1 MPARRGSAWHRAYD
15 VWRWRMRVEITRRG
29 ASSRGPARTP
39 GKALILRQCDV
50 IHRRRD
56 FGPPLRDENGFTHAT
71 EELLFVVVV
80 LPAAASIEFK
90 KMRAAPLGEVA
101 PFLGDRVEC
110 MRRHSCRHGG
120 AGSQRSW
127 RRGIVWSGT
136 RTSNDRPLTG
146 SLHPRHISE
155 SLDIIILLRGTRAG
169 AASVGDGFG
178 LLVSEERA
186 PCCTPKTDPPG
197 RGNPGGSR

>member
-1 MPARRGSAWHRAYD
+1 MAARRGSAWDRAYD
-15 VWRWRMRVEITRRG
+15 DRGMRRKPTRRG
-29 ASSRGPARTP
+29 ASSRGPTRAL
-39 GKALILRQCDV
+39 GKALILPRRDFIQ
-50 IHRRRD
+50 RRRD
-56 FGPPLRDENGFTHAT
+56 LGPSLRQANSLTHAI
-71 EELLFVVVV
+71 EELLFAVVV
-80 LPAAASIEFK
+80 LPAPAVIELE
-90 KMRAAPLGEVA
+90 KMRTATLGEVA

-155 SLDIIILLRGTRAG
+155 SLDIIVLLRGTRAG
-169 AASVGDGFG
+169 AAKPGGISLARGRGQ
-178 LLVSEERA
+178 
-186 PCCTPKTDPPG
+186 KTDPPG